1 MVRYKLTFILFLM
14 VIVGGCQVPVTT
26 EEAANGSDSTVSS
39 DVVFIDSSASDM
51 NASVTHHKSERIA
64 EQVQDTVKV
73 KSKVFEVNKL
83 KCYWEYTAERL
94 SRTTDQEHNLRIIQM
109 QLKEAGKDRLLFAP
123 ENSPDLSSS
132 FYGLTDLENNGDYV
146 ISCEDKNADSW
157 CDYEILFE
165 RAAAGANTST
175 NVFLFDPKS
184 GKFEYSQLFSGTNME
199 YDKDKNM
206 ITTFWKMS
214 VDEYVIT
221 NTYLK
226 ADKKAIDYIIE
237 EQYEADS
244 VTVVKKRDGKI
255 ISRRKVANG
264 E

>member
-1 MVRYKLTFILFLM
+1 MVM
-14 VIVGGCQVPVTT
+14 VAGCQAPITT
-26 EEAANGSDSTVSS
+26 EEAANRSDSTASS
-39 DVVFIDSSASDM
+39 DVVLIDSAASGM
-51 NASVTHHKSERIA
+51 NASVSDSEQ
-64 EQVQDTVKV
+64 EQNVIEVQDTVKV

-83 KCYWEYTAERL
+83 QCYWEYTAERL
-94 SRTTDQEHNLRIIQM
+94 IRATDQEHNLRIIQM
-109 QLKEAGKDRLLFAP
+109 QLKEAGNNHVLFAP
-123 ENSPDLSSS
+123 ENSPDLSNS
-132 FYGLTDLENNGDYV
+132 FYGFTELENNGDYV

-206 ITTFWKMS
+206 IKTFWKMS
-214 VDEYVIT
+214 VDDYVLT
-221 NTYLK
+221 YTYLT

-237 EQYEADS
+237 EQYETDS

-255 ISRRKVANG
+255 VSRRKVAN
-264 E
+264 EE

>member
-1 MVRYKLTFILFLM
+1 MALFRVIFILFCM
-14 VIVGGCQVPVTT
+14 VMVAGCQAPITT
-26 EEAANGSDSTVSS
+26 DEAANRLDSMASS
-39 DVVFIDSSASDM
+39 DVAIDSAASGM
-51 NASVTHHKSERIA
+51 NATVSDSEQ
-64 EQVQDTVKV
+64 EQNVIEVQDTVKV

-83 KCYWEYTAERL
+83 QCYWEYTAERL
-94 SRTTDQEHNLRIIQM
+94 IRVKDQEHNLRIIQM
-109 QLKEAGKDRLLFAP
+109 QLKEAGSKRVLFTP
-123 ENSPDLSSS
+123 ENSPDLANT
-132 FYGLTDLENNGDYV
+132 FYSLTELENNSDYV

-199 YDKDKNM
+199 YDNDKNM

-214 VDEYVIT
+214 VDDYVLT
-221 NTYLK
+221 YTYLT

-237 EQYEADS
+237 EQYETDS

-255 ISRRKVANG
+255 VSWRKMASG

>member
-1 MVRYKLTFILFLM
+1 MAIDS
-14 VIVGGCQVPVTT
+14 
-26 EEAANGSDSTVSS
+26 AASGMNATVSDS
-39 DVVFIDSSASDM
+39 
-51 NASVTHHKSERIA
+51 
-64 EQVQDTVKV
+64 EQEQNVIEVQDTVKV

-83 KCYWEYTAERL
+83 QCYWEYTAERL
-94 SRTTDQEHNLRIIQM
+94 IRATDQEHNLRIIQM
-109 QLKEAGKDRLLFAP
+109 QLKEAGSNHVLFAP
-123 ENSPDLSSS
+123 ENSPDLANT
-132 FYGLTDLENNGDYV
+132 FYSLTELENNGDYV
-146 ISCEDKNADSW
+146 VICEDKNADSW

-206 ITTFWKMS
+206 IKTFWKMS
-214 VDEYVIT
+214 VDDYVLT
-221 NTYLK
+221 YTYLT

-237 EQYEADS
+237 EQYETDS

-255 ISRRKVANG
+255 VSWRKMASG

>member
-1 MVRYKLTFILFLM
+1 MARYKLIFILFLM
-14 VIVGGCQVPVTT
+14 VIVGGCHAPVTK
-26 EEAANGSDSTVSS
+26 EEAANGSDSTASS
-39 DVVFIDSSASDM
+39 DVAIDSAASGM

-64 EQVQDTVKV
+64 EQVQDTVIV

-83 KCYWEYTAERL
+83 KCYWEYMAERL
-94 SRTTDQEHNLRIIQM
+94 IRTTDQEHNLRIIQM
-109 QLKEAGKDRLLFAP
+109 QLKEAGKERLLFAP
-123 ENSPDLSSS
+123 ENSPDLSNT
-132 FYGLTDLENNGDYV
+132 FYSMSDLENNGEYV
-146 ISCEDKNADSW
+146 ISCEDKNEDSW

-214 VDEYVIT
+214 VDDYVIT

-255 ISRRKVANG
+255 VSRRKVANG

>member
-1 MVRYKLTFILFLM
+1 MAKYKLTFILFLM

-26 EEAANGSDSTVSS
+26 KEGANEQ
-39 DVVFIDSSASDM
+39 DSSASSNVVVIDSAAFGM
-51 NASVTHHKSERIA
+51 NATVSDSEQ
-64 EQVQDTVKV
+64 EQNDIEVQDTVIV

-83 KCYWEYTAERL
+83 KCYWEYMAERL

-109 QLKEAGKDRLLFAP
+109 QLKEAGKERLLFAP

-255 ISRRKVANG
+255 VSRRKVANG